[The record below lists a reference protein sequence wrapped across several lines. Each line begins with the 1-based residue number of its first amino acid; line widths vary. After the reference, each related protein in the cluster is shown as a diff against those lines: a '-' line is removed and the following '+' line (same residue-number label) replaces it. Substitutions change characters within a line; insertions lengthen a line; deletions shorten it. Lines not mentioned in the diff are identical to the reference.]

1 MSPTPSQVD
10 EPEVLRRRVQER
22 LRFARNEMG
31 LSLKAVAVEAH
42 LSVTSLQSLER
53 DERSELSL
61 LKVARVASVLG
72 LSLDALLSEVPP
84 AAGLSR
90 GESFE
95 RALNALS
102 VWDTGTFLKE
112 SRFIDLD
119 GWLPLIQEL
128 DFKPAEVGTVWEQD
142 GTLELNRKGMFDI
155 STTSN
160 GRQNGYTK
168 LLFASLLWSES
179 ASKPGRRSLRSG
191 LRGASPFQVR
201 DQSGLEQDL
210 DDARALLLESG
221 VAAAVEQMLTIKGIG
236 ILRACAFV
244 YWLSVDSYLVGRWIE
259 AETPLAIPYN
269 SRAEKA
275 LIEAGY
281 LQDSPHYKRVEA
293 YMSYVIVVNRIARV
307 HGIRPDMVELAAF
320 PAGLRRD
327 TAHRNSPHFTS
338 PNSLVPSDLAMNE
351 AQRVVEPPAD
361 PRAIDTIE

>member
-10 EPEVLRRRVQER
+10 EPEVLRRRIQER

-31 LSLKAVAVEAH
+31 LTLKAVAEEADV
-42 LSVTSLQSLER
+42 SVTSLQSLET

-61 LKVARVASVLG
+61 LKVARVAYVLG
-72 LSLDALLSEVPP
+72 ISLDSLLSEAPP
-84 AAGLSR
+84 AAGLS
-90 GESFE
+90 GGVSLDQ
-95 RALNALS
+95 ALTALS
-102 VWDTGTFLKE
+102 AHDEDNFLKE

-142 GTLELNRKGMFDI
+142 GTLELNRKGMFDL
-155 STTSN
+155 STTSY

-191 LRGASPFQVR
+191 LRGASPFQVQDLSR
-201 DQSGLEQDL
+201 LEQDL
-210 DDARALLLESG
+210 DDARALLLKNG
-221 VAAAVEQMLTIKGIG
+221 VAAAVEQMLTIQGIG

-244 YWLSVDSYLVGRWIE
+244 YGLSADSYREGRWIE
-259 AETPLAIPYN
+259 AETPLAIPFN

-281 LQDSPHYKRVEA
+281 LQDSPHHKRVEA

-320 PAGLRRD
+320 PAGRRRD
-327 TAHRNSPHFTS
+327 TARRNSPHFTS
-338 PNSLVPSDLAMNE
+338 PNALVPSDLAMNE
-351 AQRVVEPPAD
+351 AKRVVEPPAD
-361 PRAIDTIE
+361 PRAIGTIE

>member
-1 MSPTPSQVD
+1 MSSTPSQVD
-10 EPEVLRRRVQER
+10 EPEVLRRRIQER

-31 LSLKAVAVEAH
+31 LTLKAVAEEADV
-42 LSVTSLQSLER
+42 SVTSLQSLER

-72 LSLDALLSEVPP
+72 ISLDSLLSEAPP

-90 GESFE
+90 GESLE

-102 VWDTGTFLKE
+102 AHDEGTFLEE

-128 DFKPAEVGTVWEQD
+128 DFKPAEVGTVREQD
-142 GTLELNRKGMFDI
+142 GTLELNRKGMFDF
-155 STTSN
+155 SVTSY

-244 YWLSVDSYLVGRWIE
+244 YWLSVDSYLEGRWIE

-320 PAGLRRD
+320 PAGRRRD
-327 TAHRNSPHFTS
+327 TARRNSPHFTS